1 MEQFFQE
8 LSALEQVEA
17 IALGGSRA
25 GSDFD
30 EKSDY
35 DVYVYCREPIP
46 EDMRGIF
53 LQKYCSRI
61 EIGNHFWEYEDNCVL
76 KCGVDIDIL
85 YRDLDAFTK
94 GISEVVDEYG
104 AHNGY
109 TTCMWHNLCTCKI
122 IYDRD
127 GRLTALQG
135 KYRIP
140 YPKQLKENII
150 RRNMDLLRYA
160 MPAYEVQVAKAV
172 RRNDMVSIN
181 HRIAE
186 FLASYFDVIFAYNEL
201 THPGEK
207 RLVELCEKQCE
218 KLPADFRE
226 NLERLFY
233 DMFGR
238 PESISDDIDAIVSEL
253 EKLLQ
258 ESEEAAY
265 ESGI

>member
-1 MEQFFQE
+1 MEEFFKE
-8 LSALEQVEA
+8 LSALKQVEA

-30 EKSDY
+30 DKSDY
-35 DVYVYCREPIP
+35 DVYVYCREDIP
-46 EDMRGIF
+46 EDIRSAL

-76 KCGVDIDIL
+76 NSGVDIDIL
-85 YRDLDAFTK
+85 YRNLDAFTK
-94 GISEVVDEYG
+94 EISQVVDEYE

-122 IYDRD
+122 IYDED
-127 GRLTALQG
+127 GRLVSLQK

-140 YPKQLKENII
+140 YPNLLKQNII
-150 RRNMDLLRYA
+150 KRNMNLLRYA
-160 MPAYEVQVAKAV
+160 MPAYEVQIAKAV
-172 RRNDMVSIN
+172 RRSDMVSIN
-181 HRIAE
+181 HRITE

-201 THPGEK
+201 THLGEK
-207 RLVELCEKQCE
+207 RLIVLCEKQCK
-218 KLPADFRE
+218 KLPANFRE
-226 NLERLFY
+226 NLEQLFC

-238 PESISDDIDAIVSEL
+238 PTNISDDIDAIVSEL

-258 ESEEAAY
+258 CHQE
-265 ESGI
+265 